1 MQLLKTIAS
10 CLQIDDWQKG
20 YMSATNTEKPEVSM
34 WRSCEFMNQQK
45 EETACRLVLLMKVIW
60 LGDKYEDTEDNTSI

>member
-1 MQLLKTIAS
+1 MQARTF
-10 CLQIDDWQKG
+10 DEG
-20 YMSATNTEKPEVSM
+20 YVSATNTEKPKVSM

-45 EETACRLVLLMKVIW
+45 GETACRLVLLLKVIW